1 MRDVLYWIPEENITQ
16 IYSSSYW
23 NDVQEEKKKAWWIGD
38 GEYQKCLD
46 YLKSSGLF
54 HEFENAEKY
63 IDNYDGN
70 NLKIGDIATGIGW
83 TSALLSKNKKVSEIH
98 SVDMSIHRIKELF
111 PHSIKMLSGEED
123 KIYRYIGSFYDMK
136 FDDHS
141 LDIIFMS
148 QAFHHAE
155 NPIKLLIE
163 CDRVLKSGGR
173 IILSGE
179 HSIGMLRIIRR
190 FFSVLLREKRISTN
204 FYDLFTADPILG
216 DHYYRNSDYYFMF
229 KSLGYSV
236 THEKFQNGN
245 VVYIAD
251 KN

>member
-1 MRDVLYWIPEENITQ
+1 MREITYWISEEDVKQ

-23 NDVQEEKKKAWWIGD
+23 NDVLEEKKKDWWIGD
-38 GEYQKCLD
+38 GNYKKCLQ
-46 YLKSSGLF
+46 YLESSGLF
-54 HEFENAEKY
+54 YEFENAEKY
-63 IDNYDGN
+63 IDSYHGE
-70 NLKIGDIATGIGW
+70 NLKIGDLATGIGW
-83 TSALLSKNKKVSEIH
+83 TSALLSKNKKISEIH
-98 SVDMSIHRIKELF
+98 SVDMSLHRIKELF
-111 PHSIKMLSGEED
+111 PHSIQMLSGEKD
-123 KIYRYIGSFYDMK
+123 KIYRYLGSFYDIK
-136 FDDHS
+136 LDDNS

-148 QAFHHAE
+148 QAFHHAD

-163 CDRVLKSGGR
+163 CDRILKKNGR

-179 HSIGMLRIIRR
+179 HSIGILRIIRR
-190 FFSVLLREKRISTN
+190 FFSVLLREKRTLTN

-236 THEKFQNGN
+236 THKNLKNGN